1 MKENIIFQSREVS
14 VKNKLDSLFFTRLF
28 VPQAPQSSPYRRA
41 KSEIWLYDSFDAK
54 ASAEWGLL

>member
-1 MKENIIFQSREVS
+1 MK
-14 VKNKLDSLFFTRLF
+14 KMPDSIFFTRLF

-41 KSEIWLYDSFDAK
+41 KSEIWLCDSFDAK